1 MRVEDGRGGRLSC
14 ASHAPFEPA
23 AMVYRPASQVL
34 RETPKSEYRQKAV
47 DPTVPSGRKG
57 IVITMRRRRVMAK
70 TKAYRIKEAAL
81 IAGVSVRTL
90 HYYDEIKLLT
100 PSDRSAAGYRMYDDS
115 DLLRLQQIL
124 IGRSLGLALE
134 DIRRS
139 LDDPAFD
146 LAESLRRQRNQLIE
160 RVDETHKMIAAIDR
174 TLDDLADRDRAVD
187 FKLIF
192 DGFDPAD
199 HEEEVRTR
207 WGETNAYAQSA
218 KRTKDYTEA
227 DWRAMKAEAAE
238 IWSAAAEAMHAA
250 AAPTSETAAD
260 IVERH
265 RLHIC
270 RWFYDLS
277 PAMHADLADKWAAD
291 ERFAAHIDKHTD
303 GLTAWM
309 VPAVKAATRLRV

>member
-1 MRVEDGRGGRLSC
+1 
-14 ASHAPFEPA
+14 
-23 AMVYRPASQVL
+23 
-34 RETPKSEYRQKAV
+34 
-47 DPTVPSGRKG
+47 
-57 IVITMRRRRVMAK
+57 MAK
-70 TKAYRIKEAAL
+70 TKAYRIKEVAL

-100 PSDRSAAGYRMYDDS
+100 PSDRSAAGYRMYADD

-146 LAESLRRQRNQLIE
+146 FAESLRRQRNQLIE

-174 TLDDLADRDRAVD
+174 TLDGLADPDRAID
-187 FKLIF
+187 FEAIF
-192 DGFDPAD
+192 DGFDPVD

-207 WGETNAYAQSA
+207 WGKTDAYAQSA

-250 AAPTSETAAD
+250 VTPTSETAAD

-270 RWFYDLS
+270 RLFYDLS
-277 PAMHADLADKWAAD
+277 PAMHADLADIWATD

-309 VPAVKAATRLRV
+309 VPAAKAAAAAN